1 MSGGATWQPQRTS
14 GYAKVAALSFAMTFE
29 NCNKHKMLTIQL
41 KTPYKI
47 QPATIFGL
55 AYLGLALWFVPGYL
69 IWNANLVMG
78 LLLIPY
84 ICKADKTRYSLRYLL
99 PAVLATGLA
108 VVLPVNTLFFVA
120 MLFVVLLLIE
130 NSIGRLGDSL
140 LLLVL
145 LVSPVFGHFTRLG
158 EFPVRLWLSERVAD
172 VLSAGGIPASA
183 AGNQIVLGNYE
194 FSVDPACAGLN
205 MLVMSVLIGLFV
217 LNWYQRQSGK
227 VLGFK
232 WLALLCTVT
241 VALNVVCNFFRIL
254 LLVAFKIMPGT
265 FLHDAVGIGCLLI
278 YVLVPLLLGIK
289 PFLARFGKSI
299 GANTLPEH
307 KQGIRYPFLHIALLA
322 AILFVAGHLVNADA
336 IATSTNNIQL
346 AGYQKKQLEGG
357 ITKFENADALI
368 YLKPTAFYA
377 PEHDPMICWVGSG
390 YAFKSIRKETISGQ
404 GLYTATLVKNTDR
417 IYTAWWFD
425 NGKLKTVN
433 QFAWRWDAAK
443 NDGQFYLVNVNASSP
458 QKLKQKIEELMA
470 RDILKTTRLKN
481 DNKN

>member
-1 MSGGATWQPQRTS
+1 
-14 GYAKVAALSFAMTFE
+14 
-29 NCNKHKMLTIQL
+29 MLTIQL
-41 KTPYKI
+41 KTPYKV
-47 QPATIFGL
+47 QPVAIFGL
-55 AYLGLALWFVPGYL
+55 AYLVLALWFVPGYL

-130 NSIGRLGDSL
+130 NSIGRMGDSL
-140 LLLVL
+140 LLLIIL
-145 LVSPVFGHFTRLG
+145 ISPVFGHFTRLG

-205 MLVMSVLIGLFV
+205 MLVTSVLIGLFV
-217 LNWYQRQSGK
+217 LNWYQKQSGRM
-227 VLGFK
+227 LSFK
-232 WLALLCTVT
+232 WLALLCTLT

-278 YVLVPLLLGIK
+278 YVLAPLLLGIK
-289 PFLARFGKSI
+289 PLLVWFGKAGI
-299 GANTLPEH
+299 AKPVTEQ

-322 AILFVAGHLVNADA
+322 AMLFVASHLVKADTLVA
-336 IATSTNNIQL
+336 STNKIQL
-346 AGYQKKQLEGG
+346 AGYQKKQLDGG
-357 ITKFENADALI
+357 IMKFENKDALI

-390 YAFKSIRKETISGQ
+390 YAFKSIRRETIGGH

-417 IYTAWWFD
+417 IYAAWWFD
-425 NGKLKTVN
+425 NGQLKTVN
-433 QFAWRWDAAK
+433 QFTWRWAAAK

-458 QKLKQKIEELMA
+458 QKLKQKIEELTVL
-470 RDILKTTRLKN
+470 DIFKKKSYKKN
-481 DNKN
+481 GSKK